1 MNKVILLG
9 RMVKDPELKATTSG
23 TSVCSFTVACDRKYT
38 KQGEERKAD
47 FINCVAWQQSAESI
61 SKFFKKGQ
69 RIALEGRLEVRTW
82 EGNDGKTNYATEV
95 IVENWEFCQS
105 KSETQANS
113 YQSAE
118 NATEDN
124 FAGDI
129 DGFMPVDEDD
139 LAF

>member
-9 RMVKDPELKATTSG
+9 RIVKDPELKATTSG
-23 TSVCSFTVACDRKYT
+23 TSVCSFTVACDRKYV

-61 SKFFKKGQ
+61 SKFFRKGQ

-82 EGNDGKTNYATEV
+82 EGNDGKTNYTTEV

-105 KSETQANS
+105 KSETQQTT
-113 YQSAE
+113 YQPTE

-129 DGFMPVDEDD
+129 GGFVPVDEDD
-139 LAF
+139 LPF